1 MLLIKLIK
9 FIKNKNITKNI
20 LILFYIIQRKKALKS
35 KRHTCIQYTLFGIHA
50 VYILHICTK

>member
-20 LILFYIIQRKKALKS
+20 LILFYIIQRKKATVLIFLK
-35 KRHTCIQYTLFGIHA
+35 KF
-50 VYILHICTK
+50 